1 MAYREL
7 ADGKPMTEILDG
19 SPAPSRPRRHFW
31 DGEAMGRRGW
41 FWSLFGLLG
50 TVATYS
56 LVLILVAA
64 LLFTV
69 LATYNPDVFM
79 ALDDQEVEEWVT
91 QSFTG
96 GGGLVSLAFVFGAL
110 AVLIPFVWGN
120 ARLFQSWSLGDM
132 ISVTGR
138 LRWRL
143 LGKATLAGIL
153 AWLGMGAIDLSLGF
167 MVERTLPTYQG
178 FSMAWLWVFLFIAP
192 LVVLQSSAEELVFRG
207 YLPQS
212 LHHML
217 PGLLKQPILIALIS
231 SALFAALHWGN
242 PDVMHAPWIAMAE
255 FFVLSLA
262 VSWLSLRLGGL
273 EAAFALHS
281 VNNCMLL
288 LFFSPAAFALG
299 DQVLFTVP
307 IDEDFGLSWWHW
319 GIQAAHLVLTFALFW
334 VIGLWRQSPL
344 SLAVEVERQRQAQE
358 SAA

>member
-7 ADGKPMTEILDG
+7 ADGKPMTEILAG
-19 SPAPSRPRRHFW
+19 PPSPQRTRRHFW

-50 TVATYS
+50 TIATYS
-56 LVLILVAA
+56 LVLILVAT
-64 LLFTV
+64 LLFAA
-69 LATYNPDVFM
+69 LATYNPDVLI
-79 ALDDQEVEEWVT
+79 ALDDQKVDEWVT
-91 QSFTG
+91 QSFSG
-96 GGGLVSLAFVFGAL
+96 SGGLISLAFVFGAL
-110 AVLIPFVWGN
+110 AILIPFVWGN
-120 ARLFQSWSLGDM
+120 ARLFQNWSLGDL
-132 ISVTGR
+132 ISVAGR

-143 LGKATLAGIL
+143 LGKATLAAIL

-167 MVERTLPTYQG
+167 MVERTLPTFQG
-178 FSMAWLWVFLFIAP
+178 FSMNWVWVVLFIAP

-217 PGLLKQPILIALIS
+217 PGLLKQQVLIALIS

-242 PDVMHAPWIAMAE
+242 PDVMHAPWMAMAE
-255 FFVLSLA
+255 FFALSLA

-288 LFFSPAAFALG
+288 LFFSPTAFALG

-307 IDEDFGLSWWHW
+307 IDEDFGLSVWHW
-319 GIQAAHLVLTFALFW
+319 VIQAVHLVLTFALFW
-334 VIGLWRQSPL
+334 VIGLWRRSPL
-344 SLAVEVERQRQAQE
+344 SLAVEVERHAQE
-358 SAA
+358 STA